1 MVRRSKWDYFKA
13 IYWRYRQASHKIKS
27 LILDEF
33 CRICGYQR
41 KYAIRKLNGPPPE
54 EKNKRVHRSRGFTYS
69 AQAISVLAA
78 VWEAAGYPWSVR
90 LKALLPVWMP
100 WIRKRFHLTVQLEQ
114 QLLDISPRQIDRR
127 LKPKKLQLKK
137 RIYGR
142 TKPGALLKHHI
153 PIRTDNW
160 DVHEVGFVEI
170 DLVSHSGNCAEG
182 DFVYSLNVTDILSTW
197 GETQAVMGKGRQGV
211 VQAFDGIAQALPF
224 ALRGMD
230 SDNGSEFINAHLVA
244 YCQQRDI
251 QFTRGRPYKK
261 DDNAHIEQKNWT
273 HVRKLTG
280 WDRYDSHAA
289 LDALNDLYRHE
300 LRLMMNLF
308 QPSVKLNRK
317 VRVGSRLTRKYEA
330 PQTPLDRLIASGQGD
345 PAKIEALKQ
354 LRERVDPFEL
364 AQVIERKLERIW
376 ELANHRHSPKAR
388 APQRK
393 DEDGLT
399 QGEREALHALSDILG
414 VPVALKKPDQATR
427 RVR

>member
-1 MVRRSKWDYFKA
+1 MVRQSKWDYFKA
-13 IYWRYRQASHKIKS
+13 IYWRYRKASHKIKS

-33 CRICGYQR
+33 CRVCGYQR

-54 EKNKRVHRSRGFTYS
+54 EKPQRAHRSRGYTYS
-69 AQAISVLAA
+69 VQAISVLAA

-100 WIRKRFHLTVQLEQ
+100 WIRQRFHLTVQLEQ
-114 QLLDISPRQIDRR
+114 QLLAISPRQIDRR
-127 LKPKKLQLKK
+127 LKLKKRQLKK

-142 TKPGALLKHHI
+142 TKPGTLLKHHI

-160 DVHEVGFVEI
+160 DVHEVGFVEV

-197 GETQAVMGKGRQGV
+197 VETQAVMGKGRQGV
-211 VQAFDGIAQALPF
+211 VQAFDGIAQAVPF
-224 ALRGMD
+224 AVRGMD

-273 HVRKLTG
+273 HVRKLMG
-280 WDRYDSHAA
+280 WDRYDSRTA

-308 QPSVKLNRK
+308 QPSVKLSRK

-330 PQTPLDRLIASGQGD
+330 PQTPLDRLIALGQGD
-345 PAKIEALKQ
+345 SAKIEELKQ
-354 LRERVDPFEL
+354 LRERLDPFEL
-364 AQVIERKLERIW
+364 AQVIEQKLERIW
-376 ELANHRHSPKAR
+376 KLANHRQSPKAR

-399 QGEREALHALSDILG
+399 QGEREALHTLSDILG
-414 VPVALKKPDQATR
+414 VPVSLKKPSKAIR

>member
-13 IYWRYRQASHKIKS
+13 IYWRYRKASQKIKS

-100 WIRKRFHLTVQLEQ
+100 WIRQRFHLTSQLEQ
-114 QLLDISPRQIDRR
+114 QLLAISPRQIDRR

-142 TKPGALLKHHI
+142 TKPGTLLKHHI

-160 DVHEVGFVEI
+160 DVHEVGFVEV

-197 GETQAVMGKGRQGV
+197 VETQAVMGKGRQGV
-211 VQAFDGIAQALPF
+211 VQAFDAMAQTLPF
-224 ALRGMD
+224 PLRGMD
-230 SDNGSEFINAHLVA
+230 SDNGSEFINAHLLT

-273 HVRKLTG
+273 HVRKLMG
-280 WDRYDSHAA
+280 WDRYDSRAA
-289 LDALNDLYRHE
+289 LDALNDLYRKE

-308 QPSVKLNRK
+308 QPSVKLSRK

-345 PAKIEALKQ
+345 PAKIEELKK
-354 LRERVDPFEL
+354 LRERLDPFEL
-364 AQVIERKLERIW
+364 AQSIERKLEHIW
-376 ELANHRHSPKAR
+376 KLANHRQSPKAR

-414 VPVALKKPDQATR
+414 VPVALKKPDKATQ